1 MDDRNDGQWTVLML
15 MMMTDAQH
23 GIKLR
28 MAGGSGRMG
37 IGQDTY
43 ATVINKL
50 GLWWRHTHNVQFVIR
65 MRNDEFISTSTFHP
79 SILDQLHMLCLRRDC
94 LSFTDGAAEPACY
107 ARVWLDGC
115 FASFEWEMCQRQR
128 LIKHMYQ
135 IHRDRCFYWTRN

>member
-79 SILDQLHMLCLRRDC
+79 SILDQLHMLCLRRLFVFHRWC
-94 LSFTDGAAEPACY
+94 SRACRLCPCVVGHVLCKLGVENVPAT
-107 ARVWLDGC
+107 
-115 FASFEWEMCQRQR
+115 E
-128 LIKHMYQ
+128 I
-135 IHRDRCFYWTRN
+135 N